1 MISSTYIRAYLTEK
15 FNGKYRILSGGR
27 EMVIPSI
34 FIDHDP
40 KRHMSINLDTG
51 LWQCFKSQ
59 KKGNFIQ
66 LYAELQNLTYKQA
79 YSKFLI
85 DEFFSEDKPQPKEE
99 PAKVLIEDEFKNFH
113 QIDAFSFDKE
123 LNSLAAM
130 MLVQRGVLN
139 QGTFYYAS
147 EGPYKGRLII
157 PYANEGRTVFFQ
169 ARALY
174 DDQQPKYL
182 NFRGVKASSILYP
195 FDYESEAPLYIC
207 EGVFDA
213 MSLKA
218 LGYNAT
224 TTLSCHAS
232 KEQMNQLRFYRGPIV
247 VAYDSD
253 EAGLSGLRSFE
264 MSRRKYRIPKINYV
278 VPPKGFK
285 DWNEAYCQDV
295 DAVHNACKSYQ
306 VFNLNEWD
314 TMRELN
320 TSGLI

>member
-1 MISSTYIRAYLTEK
+1 
-15 FNGKYRILSGGR
+15 
-27 EMVIPSI
+27 MVIPSI

-66 LYAELQNLTYKQA
+66 LYAELERLTYKQA

-85 DEFFSEDKPQPKEE
+85 DEFFSEEQPTPKEE
-99 PAKVLIEDEFKNFH
+99 PAKVLISDEFLNFRPV
-113 QIDAFSFDKE
+113 DAYSFDNE
-123 LNSLAAM
+123 INSLAIM
-130 MLVQRGVLN
+130 TLVERGVVN
-139 QGTFYYAS
+139 QGTFYYAV
-147 EGPYKGRLII
+147 EGPYKSRLII
-157 PYANEGRTVFFQ
+157 PYIHDGRTVFFQ

-174 DDQQPKYL
+174 ADQQPKYL
-182 NFRGVKASSILYP
+182 NFRGVKASNILYP
-195 FDYESEAPLYIC
+195 FDYESDKPLYVC

-213 MSLKA
+213 LSLKA

-224 TTLSCHAS
+224 TTISCHAS
-232 KEQMNQLRFYRGPIV
+232 REQMNQLRFYRGPIV

-253 EAGLSGLRSFE
+253 AAGLAGLRSFE
-264 MSRRKYRIPKINYV
+264 MSRRKYRMPRIHYA
-278 VPPKGFK
+278 VPPKKFK
-285 DWNEAYCQDV
+285 DWNEAYCKDL
-295 DAVHNACKSYQ
+295 DAVHNACKNYQ

-314 TMRELN
+314 TMRELD